1 MSVTSIF
8 HQKSWFSLPRA
19 LGLSRVQDS
28 RAVELAELKINH
40 HRRRGIGDFRSAAIG
55 RICHQFAI
63 ESSYIQLQSIID
75 HHYGG
80 IALDISIQFCK
91 GGIRHKF
98 TMSAALSSTQSQ
110 FKVANIQGNKI
121 FSDLEEMLIGNIWE
135 LFFFKVV
142 VWNER

>member
-1 MSVTSIF
+1 MQLKVHDVNFSPEILILVTPS
-8 HQKSWFSLPRA
+8 SWLISCPRLKGGGA
-19 LGLSRVQDS
+19 GES
-28 RAVELAELKINH
+28 KINH

-55 RICHQFAI
+55 RIRHQFAI
-63 ESSYIQLQSIID
+63 EFSYVKSIID
-75 HHYGG
+75 HHFGG

-135 LFFFKVV
+135 LFFF
-142 VWNER
+142 

>member
-8 HQKSWFSLPRA
+8 HQKSGFSLPRA

-63 ESSYIQLQSIID
+63 EFSYVKSIID

-142 VWNER
+142 V

>member
-1 MSVTSIF
+1 MQLNVRDVNFSPEILILVTPSSRLI
-8 HQKSWFSLPRA
+8 SCPRLKGGGA
-19 LGLSRVQDS
+19 GK
-28 RAVELAELKINH
+28 LKINH

-135 LFFFKVV
+135 LFFLKVV
-142 VWNER
+142 V